1 MEKTLSAL
9 FALLEAKCPCL
20 SGKCHLKK
28 MQLICIH
35 RKGKAQAQLLLLSES
50 QQDGLVLLSFA
61 QQTPRHME
69 LMQVSGAGRVCF
81 LWIFQKEQAPQ
92 QGFSCS
98 AALGH
103 FTAMP
108 PWKWHATAVSIQRQA
123 DFQPSLGWSPPPA
136 EDYCHNH
143 SSSRLSTATM
153 SNSKHFLTTVS

>member
-1 MEKTLSAL
+1 MPLPFREVPLSAYTEKGRPKHSCSY
-9 FALLEAKCPCL
+9 FL
-20 SGKCHLKK
+20 SHSRMTWFFSPLHNRPQG
-28 MQLICIH
+28 
-35 RKGKAQAQLLLLSES
+35 
-50 QQDGLVLLSFA
+50 
-61 QQTPRHME
+61 TPRHME

-92 QGFSCS
+92 QGLSCS

-108 PWKWHATAVSIQRQA
+108 PWKWHATAISIQRQA